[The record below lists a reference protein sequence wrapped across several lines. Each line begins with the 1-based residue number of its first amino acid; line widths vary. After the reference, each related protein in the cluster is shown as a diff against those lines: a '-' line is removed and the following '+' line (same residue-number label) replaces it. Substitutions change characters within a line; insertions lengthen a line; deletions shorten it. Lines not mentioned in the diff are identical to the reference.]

1 MARHMDVLVGALSLG
16 ARAAQMPDPT
26 SLRIVKDGAGCSL
39 LRLDKS
45 GITITHTWHAS
56 VEDAQA
62 RAATDYGVAADEWER
77 D

>member
-1 MARHMDVLVGALSLG
+1 MARHMDVLVGRYG
-16 ARAAQMPDPT
+16 AAQMPDPT

-45 GITITHTWHAS
+45 GVTITHTWHAS